1 MLKITSLIILLFISS
16 CATKRSDTNS
26 EIDFS
31 QVLSDQNLS
40 DSEKIIELK
49 IALSRQEDKIN
60 NLENN
65 VKFFE
70 NVFDSLKKNH
80 NKSLDYLNLQID
92 SFKIEQSILI
102 GPEFSKNITKLK
114 NKVNILE
121 DRAFFMDSLYFS
133 LVTDMVIIENQI
145 TSITNSID
153 EIEFS
158 NSITDLNVNNEK
170 IDFSSE
176 YQIAHQFYMK
186 GNYDKSLNKFQYLIE
201 NGIPD
206 DLADNCQFWIAQ
218 SYFIQNKYED
228 AVKEFNKVINYSNT
242 NKAEDTVYKM
252 GLCYIKLNQNE
263 LALEAFNELVSRFPK
278 SKYYNKSNEFIINL
292 K

>member
-1 MLKITSLIILLFISS
+1 MILL
-16 CATKRSDTNS
+16 
-26 EIDFS
+26 
-31 QVLSDQNLS
+31 
-40 DSEKIIELK
+40 
-49 IALSRQEDKIN
+49 
-60 NLENN
+60 
-65 VKFFE
+65 
-70 NVFDSLKKNH
+70 
-80 NKSLDYLNLQID
+80 
-92 SFKIEQSILI
+92 KIEQSILI

-145 TSITNSID
+145 SSLTNSID

-158 NSITDLNVNNEK
+158 NTIADLNINNK
-170 IDFSSE
+170 KLILVANI
-176 YQIAHQFYMK
+176 QIAHQHYMQETMI
-186 GNYDKSLNKFQYLIE
+186 KSLNKFQYLID

-218 SYFIQNKYED
+218 SYFIQNKYES
-228 AVKEFNKVINYSNT
+228 AVKEFNKVVRYSNT
-242 NKAEDTVYKM
+242 NKAEDTIYKM

-263 LALEAFNELVSRFPK
+263 LAFEAFNELISRFPK
-278 SKYYNKSNEFIINL
+278 SKHYNKSNEFIINL